1 MKVLARVP
9 ATSANLGAGFDCF
22 GLALDLCNDATV
34 DTDATPGVSWQGE
47 GANELPTDGSDA
59 ISRAIRFLADEAGVP
74 LPAFALAGENRI
86 PLARGLGSSAAA
98 TVAGLALAD
107 ALLGLSSSTTD
118 LVGLAARLESHP
130 DNVAAAVL
138 GGFTI
143 AYGEGVVRLEPADTL
158 APVVLVPREAR
169 LATSEARAIL
179 PETVTRA
186 DAVFNVAR
194 AAVAVVAF
202 TADPSLLPEALK
214 DVLHQPYRLPLVPE
228 SQELFS
234 RLRSAGVP
242 VCVSGAGPTLLAFET
257 AERPVPDV
265 GQGWLVLTPGVRRT
279 GVETRILG

>member
-118 LVGLAARLESHP
+118 LVGLAARLERHP

-143 AYGEGVVRLEPADTL
+143 AYGEGVVRLEPADRL

-257 AERPVPDV
+257 AGRRVPDV

>member
-118 LVGLAARLESHP
+118 LVGLAARLERHP

>member
-1 MKVLARVP
+1 VKVLARVP

-118 LVGLAARLESHP
+118 LVGLAARLERHP

>member
-118 LVGLAARLESHP
+118 LVGLAARLERHP

-257 AERPVPDV
+257 AGRRVPDV

>member
-1 MKVLARVP
+1 
-9 ATSANLGAGFDCF
+9 
-22 GLALDLCNDATV
+22 
-34 DTDATPGVSWQGE
+34 
-47 GANELPTDGSDA
+47 
-59 ISRAIRFLADEAGVP
+59 
-74 LPAFALAGENRI
+74 
-86 PLARGLGSSAAA
+86 
-98 TVAGLALAD
+98 
-107 ALLGLSSSTTD
+107 
-118 LVGLAARLESHP
+118 
-130 DNVAAAVL
+130 VL

-143 AYGEGVVRLEPADTL
+143 AYGEGVVRLEPADRL

-257 AERPVPDV
+257 AGRRVPDV

>member
-1 MKVLARVP
+1 VKVLARVP

-118 LVGLAARLESHP
+118 LVGLAARLERHP

-169 LATSEARAIL
+169 LSTSEARAIL

-257 AERPVPDV
+257 AGRTVPDV

>member
-1 MKVLARVP
+1 VKVLARVP

-118 LVGLAARLESHP
+118 LVGLAARLERHP

-257 AERPVPDV
+257 AGRPVPDV

>member
-118 LVGLAARLESHP
+118 LVGLAARLERHP

-169 LATSEARAIL
+169 LSTSEARAIL

-257 AERPVPDV
+257 AGRRVPDV

>member
-118 LVGLAARLESHP
+118 LVGLAARLERHP

-257 AERPVPDV
+257 AGRPVPDV
-265 GQGWLVLTPGVRRT
+265 GQDWLVLTPGVRRT